1 VKCTTATISLKRP
14 LTINLKRPFEK
25 LETSPVG
32 GFFLEASALDRLALR
47 GLSVVEGIA
56 GEATVLRTIALI
68 LGCISFCVSPPASA
82 QVTQQDQSLQE
93 QFVPESF
100 KLDASAVS
108 SKFNWLWSTTASYTI
123 INNSGMNLYLG
134 VRQGG
139 ATIGSCT
146 DAQMRGALQ
155 FLPNPH
161 GGVFSVDPQQGEPRG
176 AYVPAG
182 ARAVGA
188 IVFSNCPAPNPGF
201 PTAPLSISLMVGK
214 SESPKTMTATF
225 PLSVDVPIRQL
236 QSQ

>member
-1 VKCTTATISLKRP
+1 M
-14 LTINLKRPFEK
+14 
-25 LETSPVG
+25 
-32 GFFLEASALDRLALR
+32 LR
-47 GLSVVEGIA
+47 I
-56 GEATVLRTIALI
+56 IALI
-68 LGCISFCVSPPASA
+68 VGCVLFWLPSPASA
-82 QVTQQDQSLQE
+82 QATQQQDQSLQE

-108 SKFNWLWSTTASYTI
+108 SKTNWLWSTTASYTI
-123 INNSGMNLYLG
+123 TNNSGMNLYLG

-146 DAQMRGALQ
+146 DAQARGALQ

-161 GGVFSVDPQQGEPRG
+161 GGVFSVDPQVGLPRG

-214 SESPKTMTATF
+214 TF
-225 PLSVDVPIRQL
+225 APCVTHPPHPPS
-236 QSQ
+236 

>member
-1 VKCTTATISLKRP
+1 M
-14 LTINLKRPFEK
+14 
-25 LETSPVG
+25 
-32 GFFLEASALDRLALR
+32 LR
-47 GLSVVEGIA
+47 I
-56 GEATVLRTIALI
+56 IALI
-68 LGCISFCVSPPASA
+68 VGCVSFCLPSPAFA
-82 QVTQQDQSLQE
+82 QVTPQQDQSLQE
-93 QFVPESF
+93 QFVSESF
-100 KLDASAVS
+100 KLEASAVS

-123 INNSGMNLYLG
+123 TNNSGMNLYLG

-176 AYVPAG
+176 AFVPVG